1 MSENNSTPATPVI
14 LFQGEKVAIGPMH
27 AGLIP
32 SMKTWEYN
40 FDTAMWSGDEY
51 RIHTPEHL
59 EKIFTKF
66 VEKPK
71 DERVF
76 MAFYD
81 RASLTPI
88 GWGNIRDINTFH
100 QTCELG
106 ILIGDP
112 AFRGQGYGSEAVR
125 LMVDFAF
132 TAYNVRNVQL
142 DTNSYNHRALGAYT
156 KVGFK
161 EIGRRRQATRYGN
174 RLFDIVYMDC
184 LAEEFY
190 ELHKSVFQLPEL

>member
-1 MSENNSTPATPVI
+1 MSENNPTPATPVI
-14 LFQGEKVAIGPMH
+14 LFQGENVAVGPMH
-27 AGLIP
+27 SGLIP

-59 EKIFTKF
+59 DNVFTKF
-66 VEKPK
+66 LEESK

-81 RASLTPI
+81 LATLTPI
-88 GWGNIRDINTFH
+88 GWGNIRDINSYH

-112 AFRGQGYGSEAVR
+112 TFRDRGYGSEAVR

-142 DTNSYNHRALGAYT
+142 DTNSYNHRALGAYK

-161 EIGRRRQATRYGN
+161 EIGRRRQATRYGA

-190 ELHKSVFQLPEL
+190 ELYPTVFQLPE